1 MSMGAF
7 TILRM
12 VGSEPDLRTI
22 ASHCAQ
28 SPEFICDVLRTANPP
43 LLRADAP
50 ATENSRLADSRIK
63 AVVLAAPGYGF
74 TLVPHGLDR
83 VRVPIQLWSGE
94 SDTKVP
100 YQTNA
105 GLIRAAL
112 GTSVDFHSVPGA
124 GHFSF
129 LVPCGLLGPPDI
141 CSDQGQFDR
150 SAFHAQMNASAIA
163 FFDKNLKKH

>member
-129 LVPCGLLGPPDI
+129 LVPVRPSGATGYLQRPGPIRQERLSRADERERDCLL
-141 CSDQGQFDR
+141 
-150 SAFHAQMNASAIA
+150 
-163 FFDKNLKKH
+163 